1 MSGLIVGNAPKF
13 DNALSHETQRQ
24 TLPSM
29 NNPPWPAARSPAI
42 RRTDYLIDSHHVSFE
57 SGAGWYCLCAEFAAA
72 NDCRH
77 TREAQ
82 GRHAAQVLIS
92 NRVLA
97 TIDRTG
103 YRR

>member
-1 MSGLIVGNAPKF
+1 
-13 DNALSHETQRQ
+13 
-24 TLPSM
+24 M
-29 NNPPWPAARSPAI
+29 NNHPSPAARSPAI

-72 NDCRH
+72 NDCKH

-82 GRHAAQVLIS
+82 GRHAAQVLIN
-92 NRVLA
+92 NRLLK
-97 TIDRTG
+97 TIDGSG